1 MEWSNKDKRLG
12 MDRPITRRQFFDGVA
27 VAAGSVAALAILGRQ
42 ADAFTPSDSAS
53 YPPASNGLQGQTE
66 PARIVMH
73 ALRDET
79 FSAAP
84 ATDTGEAYDL
94 VVVGAGISGLA
105 AAFLWRQ
112 QAGADKRVL
121 LIDPLADFGGHAKRN
136 EFTVGDRLI
145 IGYGG
150 SQSMQTPS
158 YFSPA
163 VTKLLSDIGIE
174 PQKFEGYYD
183 QTWGVSRALGRATYF
198 APDIWGAEAMVVETD
213 KAADWVPLTPLNAT
227 AKADL
232 IALLDAPADYMPGLT
247 REEKLTRLAQ
257 ITYKDFLLDYVKA
270 DADLVTYFQDTT
282 TGYFGVGIDATTA
295 LDARA
300 NWNPGFDGMDL
311 GEMVAR
317 KENSP
322 SGRLVATDPDP
333 YIYHFPDG
341 NAGIA
346 RSLVRA
352 LIPNALPGTTME
364 DLVTTPV
371 DYAQLDL
378 ADNPVRLR
386 LNSTVTNVAHDGDP
400 ASADGV
406 TVTYASADGT
416 LHTVKAAHVVLA
428 CWHRVIPYITN
439 ELSAD
444 QEAALY
450 DQQKVPLMYVNVV
463 LKDWRAFDALK
474 IDGFSAPGT
483 FWGGADIDFP
493 VSMGAYKFAQ
503 TPDDPIVLH
512 LNKAMTDPG
521 VPSREQ
527 ALNGRRALFGMEWE
541 ELERSIREMLQGAL
555 GPSGFDAAR
564 DIEAITIN
572 RWAHGYAY
580 EYMRP
585 WDAFW
590 PDGPLP
596 IETARKP
603 WGRISIANSDSGA
616 YAYAHSAIDQAVRAV
631 RDQLGTPDG
640 APDHARF
647 PGPPL
652 DKIGL

>member
-1 MEWSNKDKRLG
+1 MRWSDKDRRLG

-27 VAAGSVAALAILGRQ
+27 VAAGSVAAWSMMGGHAH
-42 ADAFTPSDSAS
+42 AFTPQDNPA
-53 YPPASNGLQGQTE
+53 YPPRSNGLKGQTDG
-66 PARIVMH
+66 ARMVMH
-73 ALRDET
+73 AIRDET
-79 FSAAP
+79 FAAAP

-136 EFTVGDRLI
+136 EFMVGDRLI

-174 PQKFEGYYD
+174 PQKFETYYD
-183 QTWGVSRALGRATYF
+183 QTWGESRGLGRAVYF
-198 APDIWGAEAMVVETD
+198 APDVWGTEAMVVETE
-213 KAADWVPLTPLNAT
+213 KAADWVPLPPLNDK

-232 IALLDAPADYMPGLT
+232 IALLDAPADYMPGLS
-247 REEKLTRLAQ
+247 REEKLTKLAQ

-270 DADLVTYFQDTT
+270 DPQLVTYFEDTT

-352 LIPNALPGTTME
+352 LLPKALPGSTME

-400 ASADGV
+400 ASAESV
-406 TVTYASADGT
+406 TVTYASADEAQ
-416 LHTVKAAHVVLA
+416 HSVKAAHVVLA
-428 CWHRVIPYITN
+428 CWHRVIPYITK
-439 ELSAD
+439 ELPAD

-450 DQQKVPLMYVNVV
+450 DQQKVPLMYTNVV

-474 IDGFSAPGT
+474 IEGFSAPGT

-493 VSMGAYKFAQ
+493 VSVGDYKFAQ
-503 TPDDPIVLH
+503 TPDQPIALH
-512 LNKAMTDPG
+512 LSKAMTDPG

-527 ALNGRRALFGMEWE
+527 ALNGRRNLFVLEWE
-541 ELERSIREMLQGAL
+541 DLERSIREMLQGAL

-564 DIEAITIN
+564 DIEAITVN

-596 IETARKP
+596 IEAARKP